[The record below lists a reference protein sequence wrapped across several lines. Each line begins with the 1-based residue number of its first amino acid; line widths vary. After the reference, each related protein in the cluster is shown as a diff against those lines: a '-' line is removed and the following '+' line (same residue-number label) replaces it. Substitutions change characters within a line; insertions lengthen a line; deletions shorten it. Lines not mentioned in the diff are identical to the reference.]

1 MRRIYQKTIDGFI
14 SIGGIGLHSGKKARI
29 TLRPAPENSGYV
41 FVNVNES
48 FPSEIVASFDKV
60 LDTTLATTIGE
71 GNVYF
76 RTVEHLISA
85 LRGMDVDNVIVE
97 VEGDEV
103 PIMDGSSAP
112 FVYLIKK
119 VGILEQKRYR
129 KFILVKN
136 PVRFSDGDKYIEI
149 LPSSDLKIDFT
160 IDFPHPLIGLQSFS
174 FLATPENF
182 EKDIAKA
189 RTFGFLKEVEY
200 LKKNGF
206 ALGGSLENAVV
217 IGDKGILN
225 KDGLR
230 YKNEFVRHKILDLI
244 GDIALLGYPVIGHIR
259 AFKSGHALNNMLCKE
274 LFINRHDFIVT
285 ELHEEVDFHP
295 VDFVQDS
302 LELQRPL

>member
-1 MRRIYQKTIDGFI
+1 MKKIYQKTIGGFI
-14 SIGGIGLHSGKKARI
+14 SIGGVGLHSGKKAKI
-29 TLRPAPENSGYV
+29 TLRPAPENSGYI
-41 FVNVNES
+41 FVNVNEV

-119 VGILEQKRYR
+119 VGIVEQRRYR
-129 KFILVKN
+129 KFISVKN
-136 PVRFSDGDKYIEI
+136 PVSFSDGEKYIMI
-149 LPSSDLKIDFT
+149 MPSSELRIDFT
-160 IDFPHPLIGLQSFS
+160 IDFPHPQIGTQSFS
-174 FLATPENF
+174 FIATPENF

-200 LKKNGF
+200 LKNKGF

-217 IGDKGILN
+217 ISENGILN

-230 YKNEFVRHKILDLI
+230 YKDEFVRHKILDLI

-259 AFKSGHALNNMLCKE
+259 AYKSGHALNNMLCKE
-274 LFINRHDFIVT
+274 LFVNRHDFTVT
-285 ELHEEVDFHP
+285 EIHENYEYQQFDFAENP
-295 VDFVQDS
+295 
-302 LELQRPL
+302 LEIEKPL

>member
-1 MRRIYQKTIDGFI
+1 MRKIYQRTIGGFI
-14 SIGGIGLHSGKKARI
+14 SIGGIGLHSGKKAKI
-29 TLRPAPENSGYV
+29 TLRPAPENSGYI
-41 FVNVNES
+41 FVNVQEI

-71 GNVYF
+71 NSVYF

-119 VGILEQKRYR
+119 VGIVEQRRYR
-129 KFILVKN
+129 KFISVKN
-136 PVRFSDGDKYIEI
+136 PVRFSDGEKYIEI
-149 LPSSDLKIDFT
+149 LPSSELKIDFT
-160 IDFPHPLIGLQSFS
+160 IDFPHPLIGMQSFS
-174 FLATPENF
+174 FIATPENF

-200 LKKNGF
+200 LKSNGF

-217 IGDKGILN
+217 ISDEGILN

-230 YKNEFVRHKILDLI
+230 YKDEFVRHKILDLI

-259 AFKSGHALNNMLCKE
+259 AFKSGHALNNRLCKE
-274 LFINRHDFIVT
+274 LFVNRHDFTVT
-285 ELHEEVDFHP
+285 ELHEGNDHQP
-295 VDFVQDS
+295 IDFVQDS
-302 LELQRPL
+302 LEIEKPL

>member
-1 MRRIYQKTIDGFI
+1 MRKIYQKTIGGFI
-14 SIGGIGLHSGKKARI
+14 SIGGIGLHSGKKAKI
-29 TLRPAPENSGYV
+29 TLRPAPENSGYI
-41 FVNVNES
+41 FINVKEV

-103 PIMDGSSAP
+103 PIMDGSAAP
-112 FVYLIKK
+112 FVYLLKK
-119 VGILEQKRYR
+119 VGIVEQRRYR
-129 KFILVKN
+129 KFIFVKN
-136 PVRFSDGDKYIEI
+136 PVKFSDGEKYIEI
-149 LPSSDLKIDFT
+149 LPSSEFKIDFT
-160 IDFPHPLIGLQSFS
+160 IDFPHPLIGMQSFS
-174 FLATPENF
+174 FVASPDNF

-200 LKKNGF
+200 LKNNGF

-217 IGDKGILN
+217 IDDKGILN

-230 YKNEFVRHKILDLI
+230 FNDEFVRHKILDLI
-244 GDIALLGYPVIGHIR
+244 GDIALLGYPVVGHIK

-274 LFINRHDFIVT
+274 LFENRRDFIVT
-285 ELHEEVDFHP
+285 ELHENYEFHHF
-295 VDFVQDS
+295 DFVQNS
-302 LELQRPL
+302 LEIERPL

>member
-1 MRRIYQKTIDGFI
+1 MKKIYQKTIGGFI
-14 SIGGIGLHSGKKARI
+14 SIGGVGLHSGKKAKI
-29 TLRPAPENSGYV
+29 TLRPAPENSGYI
-41 FVNVNES
+41 FVNVNEV

-119 VGILEQKRYR
+119 VGIVEQRRYR
-129 KFILVKN
+129 KFISVKN
-136 PVRFSDGDKYIEI
+136 PVRFSDGEKYIEI
-149 LPSSDLKIDFT
+149 VPSSELRIDFT
-160 IDFPHPLIGLQSFS
+160 IDFPHPQIGTQSFS
-174 FLATPENF
+174 FIATPENF

-200 LKKNGF
+200 LKNKGF

-217 IGDKGILN
+217 ISENGILN

-230 YKNEFVRHKILDLI
+230 YKDEFVRHKILDLI

-259 AFKSGHALNNMLCKE
+259 AYKSGHALNNMLCKE
-274 LFINRHDFIVT
+274 LFVNRHDFTVT
-285 ELHEEVDFHP
+285 EIHENYEYQQF
-295 VDFVQDS
+295 DFVENP
-302 LELQRPL
+302 LEIEKPL

>member
-1 MRRIYQKTIDGFI
+1 MRKIYQKTISGFI

-29 TLRPAPENSGYV
+29 TLRPAPENSGYI
-41 FVNVNES
+41 FVNINEQ

-71 GNVYF
+71 DNICF

-103 PIMDGSSAP
+103 PIMDGSAAP
-112 FVYLIKK
+112 FVYLLKK
-119 VGILEQKRYR
+119 VGIVEQKRLR
-129 KFILVKN
+129 KFISVKN
-136 PVRFSDGDKYIEI
+136 PIRFNDGEKYIEI
-149 LPSSDLKIDFT
+149 LPSNELKIEFT

-174 FLATPENF
+174 FVATPENY
-182 EKDIAKA
+182 EKEIAKA

-217 IGDKGILN
+217 ISDKGILN
-225 KDGLR
+225 KEGLR
-230 YKNEFVRHKILDLI
+230 YKDEFVRHKILDLI

-259 AFKSGHALNNMLCKE
+259 AYKSGHALNNMLCKE
-274 LFINRHDFIVT
+274 LFENRRDFTVT
-285 ELHEEVDFHP
+285 ELHEDYDLLQTELDQGF
-295 VDFVQDS
+295 
-302 LELQRPL
+302 LEIETPL